1 VAQDGEAMKPKKRSR
16 SRARNPE
23 WPVGKPIPDFGST
36 DEEDAFWGSFSFA
49 DVIDAYGEKPSAANR
64 RSPRRRKAREHVYRV
79 RLDDAERAALQRMAE
94 RRGVRDHPRA
104 RPRTVDASAR
114 EAGRSMMRLR
124 HEFVT
129 CSRKRGRDTSAQAHI
144 RIDEYAGLRC
154 DGSRRG

>member
-23 WPVGKPIPDFGST
+23 WPVGKPTPDFGST

-94 RRGVRDHPRA
+94 RRGVSASVIIRELVRA
-104 RPRTVDASAR
+104 QW
-114 EAGRSMMRLR
+114 MRLR
-124 HEFVT
+124 E
-129 CSRKRGRDTSAQAHI
+129 KQEGR
-144 RIDEYAGLRC
+144 
-154 DGSRRG
+154 